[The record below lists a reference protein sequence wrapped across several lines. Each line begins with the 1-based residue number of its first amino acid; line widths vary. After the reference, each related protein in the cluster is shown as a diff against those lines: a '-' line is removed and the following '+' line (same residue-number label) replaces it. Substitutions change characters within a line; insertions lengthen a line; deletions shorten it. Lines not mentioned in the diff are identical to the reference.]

1 MSSTRTGQTS
11 ALLDRIARLQSRLNE
26 RVSLA
31 GLANSIQIDRR
42 KSDPV
47 QSPLTLIGRD
57 RETSKFNEPPS
68 VSRKLDP
75 NPDSDQNDAGVESKT
90 NSSMASS
97 RESSAQAVHLENRKS
112 ESKGGLQDAKALMA
126 KISDLED
133 TLRASEA
140 QSRSL
145 RHQLTQTQEEFAKQ
159 SKELTA
165 VFISQDSMNRQL
177 REKEQHI
184 LRIERMLKQQ
194 AAQTTNHAE
203 KVSDKQGGDAQIVS
217 ERTAGRVGTSLDPE
231 LEQYNEVL
239 DAAPGPSKVLATVG
253 QTCLDSSPN
262 ETNEATREAPNSE
275 SDRRISNL
283 EVSRQERL

>member
-1 MSSTRTGQTS
+1 MPAVPAGGLEGGAHAAP
-11 ALLDRIARLQSRLNE
+11 ALHAVAGKWRPPAIRI
-26 RVSLA
+26 
-31 GLANSIQIDRR
+31 
-42 KSDPV
+42 
-47 QSPLTLIGRD
+47 
-57 RETSKFNEPPS
+57 PPS
-68 VSRKLDP
+68 GS
-75 NPDSDQNDAGVESKT
+75 GF
-90 NSSMASS
+90 
-97 RESSAQAVHLENRKS
+97 
-112 ESKGGLQDAKALMA
+112 
-126 KISDLED
+126 
-133 TLRASEA
+133 
-140 QSRSL
+140 
-145 RHQLTQTQEEFAKQ
+145 TQEEFAKQ